1 MFGVLARSLSHATRP
16 NLLHGLSLGRVEAT
30 PLGRPLAQELPKP
43 LSQVGNERPADVLAA
58 LTLTGVNVLARARV
72 DLTNIAATQALDRER
87 LHLPDESA
95 VFRPRIVPRSRES
108 RQSVEYFG

>member
-1 MFGVLARSLSHATRP
+1 
-16 NLLHGLSLGRVEAT
+16 
-30 PLGRPLAQELPKP
+30 
-43 LSQVGNERPADVLAA
+43 
-58 LTLTGVNVLARARV
+58 VNVLARARV